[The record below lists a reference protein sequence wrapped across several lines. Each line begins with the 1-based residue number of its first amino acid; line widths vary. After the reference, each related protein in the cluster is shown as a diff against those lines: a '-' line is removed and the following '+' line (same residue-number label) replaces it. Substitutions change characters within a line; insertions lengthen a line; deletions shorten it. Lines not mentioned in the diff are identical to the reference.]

1 MRLAGI
7 DGCKGGWVAV
17 VAGVDD
23 TPACAVARFSPTLDA
38 LFQAEGPDFAVID
51 MPVGFVS
58 GPVPRD
64 VEPALR
70 ARLPGKAAS
79 VFSTPCRQ
87 ALAQPDYAAACA
99 VNAQHLGRKL
109 SRQIFGIF
117 PKMREVDAALPR
129 IGQHRLREGH
139 PEVSFALMAG
149 QPVRSPKRKP
159 EGRAARLALLSDAG
173 FRPEALLAARQD
185 RLCQPDDLLDA
196 AALLWS
202 ARRYARGEHQTL
214 PPTPQRDSAGLEM
227 SVIA

>member
-17 VAGVDD
+17 VAGADD
-23 TPACAVARFSPTLDA
+23 APGSAVAVFAPTVTA

-58 GPVPRD
+58 GPAPRD

-70 ARLPGKAAS
+70 ARLPGKASS

-87 ALAQPDYAAACA
+87 ALAASDYAEACA

-109 SRQIFGIF
+109 SRQSFGIF
-117 PKMREVDAALPR
+117 PKMRELDAALAV
-129 IGQHRLREGH
+129 IGQGRLREGH
-139 PEVSFALMAG
+139 PELSFALMAG
-149 QPVRSPKRKP
+149 QPVRSAKRNP
-159 EGRAARLALLSDAG
+159 EGRAARMALLSAAG
-173 FRPEALLAARQD
+173 FRPEALLASRKGS
-185 RLCQPDDLLDA
+185 LCQPDDVLDA
-196 AALLWS
+196 AALLWT
-202 ARRYARGEHQTL
+202 ARRHARAHHITI